1 LIEFNVL
8 DVNDMRRVDFC
19 PSHFFVSQK
28 TLKSEQSN
36 HLIKNW
42 IYEHTQGRFYLGAA
56 PWPEVPVQSIKVGF
70 ESSKDLLLFELCYK
84 EEW

>member
-8 DVNDMRRVDFC
+8 DVNNMRRVDFC

-42 IYEHTQGRFYLGAA
+42 IYEHTQGRFYLG
-56 PWPEVPVQSIKVGF
+56 PGHVDRKMQIIKVGF
-70 ESSKDLLLFELCYK
+70 ESSNDLLIFELSFK